1 MHWKKHVEAKTLPEK
16 KKNQTTCF
24 KYNDIFPHSKAIIT
38 AARQLFSPQ
47 ILLVFNSIPVR
58 RSIKRIFT
66 ILLLV
71 NLLIVYAEELPY
83 LINKL
88 PISLQIKKNSK
99 GKVCKQLCTEVR
111 TGEGRGGTFS
121 Q

>member
-24 KYNDIFPHSKAIIT
+24 KYNDIFSHSKAIT
-38 AARQLFSPQ
+38 AARPLFSPQ

-66 ILLLV
+66 ILLFV
-71 NLLIVYAEELPY
+71 NLLIVYAGELPY

-88 PISLQIKKNSK
+88 PISN
-99 GKVCKQLCTEVR
+99 
-111 TGEGRGGTFS
+111 
-121 Q
+121 